1 MTASNWYLLCFVFGF
16 VWSVAGLLMG
26 SFRAHGHIHGG
37 HAHGGHHIH
46 HGHVHHHGGS
56 PIARHAGLQ
65 LAGDLLNVHSVAIF
79 LAWFG
84 GCGYL
89 MSRHSGFALLA
100 VLTVSVLAGLAASF
114 LLIALL
120 RFLLANERVMDP
132 FDYEMVGVVGRVAS
146 PIRQNGTGEILF
158 IREGSRK
165 LAYARSDDKEPIERG
180 AEVVVTRYEKGIAYV
195 RLWDRIA
202 DEAQR
207 VTGEELSR
215 GGEEASR
222 P

>member
-16 VWSVAGLLMG
+16 VWSIAGLLMG
-26 SFRAHGHIHGG
+26 SFRAHGHVHGG
-37 HAHGGHHIH
+37 HVH
-46 HGHVHHHGGS
+46 HGHVHHHGSS
-56 PIARHAGLQ
+56 PVARHAALQ
-65 LAGDLLNVHSVAIF
+65 FAGDLLNVNSLAIF

-89 MSRHSGFALLA
+89 MSRHSGFALFA
-100 VLTVSVLAGLAASF
+100 VLAVSVLAGLAASF

-146 PIRQNGTGEILF
+146 PIRRDGTGEILF
-158 IREGSRK
+158 TREGSRK
-165 LAYARSDDKEPIERG
+165 LAYARSDDEEPIERG

-195 RLWDRIA
+195 RPWDAIA
-202 DEAQR
+202 EETER
-207 VTGEELSR
+207 VPGEESSR
-215 GGEEASR
+215 GGEEAPRS
-222 P
+222 

>member
-1 MTASNWYLLCFVFGF
+1 MMVSDWYLLCFVFGF

-26 SFRAHGHIHGG
+26 SFRLHGHVHGG
-37 HAHGGHHIH
+37 HV
-46 HGHVHHHGGS
+46 HGHVHHHGG
-56 PIARHAGLQ
+56 PLARNVGMH
-65 LAGDLLNVHSVAIF
+65 LAGDLLNVHSAAIF

-89 MSRHSGFALLA
+89 MSRHSGFALFA
-100 VLTVSVLAGLAASF
+100 VLVVSVLAGLAASF

-146 PIRQNGTGEILF
+146 PIRQGGTGEILF
-158 IREGSRK
+158 TREGSRK
-165 LAYARSDDKEPIERG
+165 LACARSDDEKPIERG
-180 AEVVVTRYEKGIAYV
+180 VEVVVTSYDKGIAYV
-195 RLWDRIA
+195 RAWDAIA
-202 DEAQR
+202 DSMPG
-207 VTGEELSR
+207 VTGQESSR
-215 GGEEASR
+215 AGEEAPR